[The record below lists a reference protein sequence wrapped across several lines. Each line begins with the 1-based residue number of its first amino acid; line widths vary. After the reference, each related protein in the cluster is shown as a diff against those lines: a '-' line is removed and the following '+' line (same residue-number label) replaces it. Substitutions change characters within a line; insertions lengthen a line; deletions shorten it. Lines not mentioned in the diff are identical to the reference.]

1 MGHLMRCARARMIPG
16 SLSLPPSQA
25 PLPSFVARRRGFASS
40 PLKLSFPS
48 LDDLLPT
55 DARSLAPPLKSIIPG
70 ANEAPHAR
78 PRPLSHAATDPSAV
92 DRDENYGW
100 RPSAFGRLPLGDL
113 TDLVGTRMPLKVAA
127 SRTIMLRF
135 EYLMNKLIL
144 WRQRQGRKS
153 CNPQRAREP
162 A

>member
-1 MGHLMRCARARMIPG
+1 MIPG

-70 ANEAPHAR
+70 ANEAPRLAR
-78 PRPLSHAATDPSAV
+78 PRRPCRGRSPPLSHAATDPSAV

-100 RPSAFGRLPLGDL
+100 RPSAFGRLRLGDL
-113 TDLVGTRMPLKVAA
+113 PDLVGTRMSLKVAA

-135 EYLMNKLIL
+135 EYLLNKLIL

-153 CNPQRAREP
+153 CNPQRAMEP